1 MHVAWAITGA
11 GHFLKESFHAFKDIK
26 TKKRNL
32 KITVFL
38 SKAGE
43 EVVKMYGL
51 FDNIQKLAPGGYL
64 EEIFLD
70 SSGSSPK
77 AGRLGRG
84 KYHALIV
91 APATSNTVAK
101 IVHGIADTLV
111 TNAVAQSVKGG
122 VKVYVLPVDIAR
134 KITSVM
140 PYFIDRERCN
150 KCKACKPRES
160 CPENAISDQIDL
172 LLCTGCGRCAVL
184 CKYFAIKGGEVE
196 IMVRDIDKENIKKL
210 KKMQGIKVL
219 RNPSEILT
227 ALEL

>member
-1 MHVAWAITGA
+1 
-11 GHFLKESFHAFKDIK
+11 
-26 TKKRNL
+26 
-32 KITVFL
+32 
-38 SKAGE
+38 
-43 EVVKMYGL
+43 MYGL
-51 FDNIQKLAPGGYL
+51 FHELHELAPGGYL
-64 EEIFLD
+64 EEIFPD

-122 VKVYVLPVDIAR
+122 VKVYVLPVDITR
-134 KITSVM
+134 QITSEM
-140 PYFIDRERCN
+140 PYFIDRERCD

-172 LLCTGCGRCAVL
+172 LLCTGCGRCAAL
-184 CKYFAIKGGEVE
+184 CEYGAIKGGEVE
-196 IMVRDIDKENIKKL
+196 VMVRDIDKENIKKL
-210 KKMQGIKVL
+210 KKMKGIKVL
-219 RNPSEILT
+219 RNPGEIQS
-227 ALEL
+227 AL